1 MSTRKIRGRAT
12 ILTVLRGLVL
22 LAVLAAMFSTITNLF
37 FRSLMEGVI
46 GSADSSGQGAVSETP
61 AQVNVEE
68 PVPEPDEE
76 DYDAQHD
83 NAEGIIKNILV
94 AQHKIQMIR
103 VMIYW
108 NNFLNWVGTGVVN
121 SMGSPVMGW

>member
-1 MSTRKIRGRAT
+1 ME
-12 ILTVLRGLVL
+12 TVFCSPLRLHIIEIEPRQGSNHQDGDDRLDE
-22 LAVLAAMFSTITNLF
+22 AAGDF
-37 FRSLMEGVI
+37 
-46 GSADSSGQGAVSETP
+46 
-61 AQVNVEE
+61 
-68 PVPEPDEE
+68 PDEE

-83 NAEGIIKNILV
+83 DAEGIIKNILV

>member
-1 MSTRKIRGRAT
+1 MTKN
-12 ILTVLRGLVL
+12 LPL
-22 LAVLAAMFSTITNLF
+22 LIECSYTLIIAL
-37 FRSLMEGVI
+37 
-46 GSADSSGQGAVSETP
+46 
-61 AQVNVEE
+61 
-68 PVPEPDEE
+68 
-76 DYDAQHD
+76 
-83 NAEGIIKNILV
+83 AEGIIKNILV